1 VLVIIEAFIQLAM
14 CAPAFYVRLGRI
26 CALILMWALPTRCL
40 ATGVTII
47 THGYDGDVNGW
58 ISGMAGRIPLYSR
71 FPGTNFT
78 TYTITL
84 TTDGNNNYFYQWQRT
99 NSAPA
104 TTDSGE
110 IIVKLD
116 WSQMAGGSGTYD
128 ISTVDVATIA
138 SYVLLQTNAIA
149 DLGGHALAEFPIH
162 LIGHSRG
169 GSLVSEISHRLATNG
184 VWVDH
189 LTTLDPHPL
198 NNDGFF
204 DPLPVTDASVH
215 TFANVLFHDN
225 YWEDSNPYP
234 YGETV
239 AGSYSRY
246 LTSLSGGYSSAHS
259 DVHLWYHGTI
269 DWRVPASD
277 TEASLTSTER
287 NSWWVA
293 YEQKGTNAGFQYSL
307 IGAANRLST
316 DMPVGPGTP
325 AIRNGYNQR
334 WDLGAG
340 NANNRTALGTN
351 NGAWASLI
359 KFNRLETDQV
369 VQGQSIPLKFYYQW
383 ARPAT
388 SNATVS
394 IYLDDN
400 QNVLNNNQKLLLQM
414 NVPGTTMTNVNAVTV
429 SVPLFAT
436 NAAPGLHLLLA
447 VIKNGS
453 QIRYLY
459 APEMVQVIAN
469 PAPVLDIAQIS
480 AAQFRIGVNGQTN
493 QTIVL
498 ESSSNFSSWQPV
510 ATNTL
515 TTSRWDYTN
524 SPAAGISP
532 LFYRAR
538 LSN

>member
-1 VLVIIEAFIQLAM
+1 M
-14 CAPAFYVRLGRI
+14 CAPPFYARLGSI
-26 CALILMWALPTRCL
+26 CALALTLAVQSRSL
-40 ATGVTII
+40 ATGITII
-47 THGYDGDVNGW
+47 THGYDGNVNGW
-58 ISGMAGRIPLYSR
+58 ISGMAARIPLYSR

-78 TYTITL
+78 SYTITL

-104 TTDSGE
+104 ITDSGE
-110 IIVKLD
+110 IIIKLD

-128 ISTVDVATIA
+128 ISTVDVASIA
-138 SYVLLQTNAIA
+138 SYVLLQTNSIA

-169 GSLVSEISHRLATNG
+169 GSLVSEIAHRLGTNG

-198 NNDGFF
+198 NNDGFT

-215 TFANVLFHDN
+215 TFGNVLFHDN
-225 YWEDSNPYP
+225 YWENSNFYP
-234 YGETV
+234 FGETV

-259 DVHLWYHGTI
+259 DVHLWYQGTI

-277 TEASLTSTER
+277 TEASITSAER

-293 YEQKGTNAGFQYSL
+293 NEQKGTNAGFEHSL
-307 IGAANRLST
+307 IGGSNRLST
-316 DMPVGPGTP
+316 AQPVGPGTP
-325 AIRNGYNQR
+325 AIRDGYNQK

-340 NANNRTALGTN
+340 TANNRTALGTN
-351 NGAWASLI
+351 NGTWTSLI
-359 KFNRLETDQV
+359 KFNRLETNQV
-369 VQGQSIPLKFYYQW
+369 VQGQSIPVKFYYQW

-388 SNATVS
+388 SNASVS
-394 IYLDDN
+394 IYLDDDLN
-400 QNVLNNNQKLLLQM
+400 ALNNNRKLLLQM

-429 SVPLFAT
+429 SAPLLAT
-436 NAAPGLHLLLA
+436 NATPGSHWLLA
-447 VIKNGS
+447 TISNGGLTRS
-453 QIRYLY
+453 FY
-459 APEMVQVIAN
+459 APEMVRVIA
-469 PAPVLDIAQIS
+469 APLLDIAQVS
-480 AAQFRIGVNGQTN
+480 DGQFVIGINGQTN

-498 ESSSNFSSWQPV
+498 EGSSNLSIWQAL

-515 TTSRWDYTN
+515 TTSRWSYTN
-524 SPAAGISP
+524 TPPSGTTM

>member
-1 VLVIIEAFIQLAM
+1 M
-14 CAPAFYVRLGRI
+14 S
-26 CALILMWALPTRCL
+26 

-78 TYTITL
+78 TYTIFL

-104 TTDSGE
+104 ATDSGE

-138 SYVLLQTNAIA
+138 SRVLLDPNAIS
-149 DLGGHALAEFPIH
+149 DLGGHALGEFPIH

-169 GSLVSEISHRLATNG
+169 GSLVAEIAHRLGTNG

-204 DPLPVTDASVH
+204 DPLPVTDASVK
-215 TFANVLFHDN
+215 TFATVLFHDN
-225 YWEDSNPYP
+225 YWENSNTYP

-246 LTSLSGGYSSAHS
+246 LSSLSGGYSSAHS

-269 DWRVPASD
+269 DWRVPAGD
-277 TEASLTSTER
+277 TEASITSTER
-287 NSWWVA
+287 NSWWVGF
-293 YEQKGTNAGFQYSL
+293 EQKGTNAGFEYSL
-307 IGAANRLST
+307 IGSSNRLSSAQ
-316 DMPVGPGTP
+316 PLGPGTP
-325 AIRNGYNQR
+325 GIRDGYNQR

-340 NANNRTALGTN
+340 TANNRTALGTN
-351 NGAWASLI
+351 NGTWASLI
-359 KFNRLETDQV
+359 KFDRLETNPV
-369 VQGQSIPLKFYYQW
+369 IQGQSIPVKFYYQW
-383 ARPAT
+383 ARPT
-388 SNATVS
+388 NSNATVS
-394 IYLDDN
+394 IYLDDDPN
-400 QNVLNNNQKLLLQM
+400 ALDGNEKLLSQM
-414 NVPGTTMTNVNAVTV
+414 DMPGTTSTNVNAVTV

-436 NAAPGLHLLLA
+436 NAAPGWHWLFA
-447 VIKNGS
+447 TINNGG
-453 QIRYLY
+453 QTRYLY
-459 APEMVQVIAN
+459 APEMVQVIA
-469 PAPVLDIAQIS
+469 PPVLDITQIGVG
-480 AAQFRIGVNGQTN
+480 QFRIGVNGQTN
-493 QTIVL
+493 ETIVL
-498 ESSSNFSSWQPV
+498 EGSLNLMNWQPL

-515 TTSRWDYTN
+515 TSSKWNYTN
-524 SPAAGISP
+524 NAPGGAFVF
-532 LFYRAR
+532 FYRAR
-538 LSN
+538 IPN

>member
-1 VLVIIEAFIQLAM
+1 MTSSALLLRLRNACFFLFLWCLAV
-14 CAPAFYVRLGRI
+14 CVSGY
-26 CALILMWALPTRCL
+26 

-47 THGYDGDVNGW
+47 THGYDGNVNGW
-58 ISGMAGRIPLYSR
+58 ISGMAGRVPLYSR
-71 FPGTNFT
+71 FPGINFT

-116 WSQMAGGSGTYD
+116 WSQMAGGSGTYN
-128 ISTVDVATIA
+128 ISTIDVATIA
-138 SYVLLQTNAIA
+138 SFVLLQTNAIA

-198 NNDGFF
+198 NNDGFV

-215 TFANVLFHDN
+215 TYVNVLFHDN
-225 YWEDSNPYP
+225 YWEDSNFYP

-277 TEASLTSTER
+277 TEASITSTER

-293 YEQKGTNAGFQYSL
+293 YEQKGTNAGFEYTL
-307 IGAANRLST
+307 IGGSNRLSS
-316 DMPVGPGTP
+316 DQPLGPGTP
-325 AIRNGYNQR
+325 AIRDGYNQK

-340 NANNRTALGTN
+340 SVNNRTAVGTN
-351 NGAWASLI
+351 NGTWPSLT
-359 KFNRLETDQV
+359 KFDRLETNPV
-369 VQGQSIPLKFYYQW
+369 MQGQSIPVKFYYQW
-383 ARPAT
+383 ARPSI
-388 SNATVS
+388 SNASVS
-394 IYLDDN
+394 IYLDDDPN
-400 QNVLNNNQKLLLQM
+400 ALNGNEKLLLQM

-429 SVPLFAT
+429 SVPLLAT
-436 NAAPGLHLLLA
+436 NAAPGWHWLLA
-447 VIKNGS
+447 SINNDGLT
-453 QIRYLY
+453 RYIY
-459 APEMVQVIAN
+459 APELVQVIQ
-469 PAPVLDIAQIS
+469 PPVLDIAQIT
-480 AAQFRIGVNGQTN
+480 AGQFRIGVNGQTN
-493 QTIVL
+493 ETIVL
-498 ESSSNFSSWQPV
+498 ESSFDLANWQAL

-515 TTSRWDYTN
+515 TTSRWAYTN
-524 SPAAGISP
+524 SPGAGTP
-532 LFYRAR
+532 MRFYRAR

>member
-1 VLVIIEAFIQLAM
+1 M
-14 CAPAFYVRLGRI
+14 CAPAFSARLGRI
-26 CALILMWALPTRCL
+26 LALALLLTIQARCL

-47 THGYDGDVNGW
+47 THGYNGDVNGW
-58 ISGMAGRIPLYSR
+58 ISGMAARIPLYSR

-99 NSAPA
+99 NSAPSA
-104 TTDSGE
+104 TDSGE

-116 WSQMAGGSGTYD
+116 WSQMAGGGPYN
-128 ISTVDVATIA
+128 ISTADVSTIA
-138 SYVLLQTNAIA
+138 SYVLLQTNAIT

-169 GSLVSEISHRLATNG
+169 GSLVSEIAHRVATNG

-198 NNDGFF
+198 NNDGFT
-204 DPLPVTDASVH
+204 DPFTPNVTDASVK

-225 YWEDSNPYP
+225 YWENSDIYP

-239 AGSYSRY
+239 AGSYSRF
-246 LTSLSGGYSSAHS
+246 LPNLSGGYSITHS
-259 DVHLWYHGTI
+259 DIHLWYHGTI

-277 TEASLTSTER
+277 TEASITATER
-287 NSWWVA
+287 NSWWAA

-307 IGAANRLST
+307 IGGSNRLST
-316 DMPVGPGTP
+316 DMPLGPGSA
-325 AIRNGYNQR
+325 AIRNGYNKM

-340 NANNRTALGTN
+340 NANNRTPLGTN
-351 NGAWASLI
+351 NGTWASLM
-359 KFNRLETDQV
+359 KFNRLDTNQV
-369 VQGQSIPLKFYYQW
+369 TQGQSIPVKFYYQW

-394 IYLDDN
+394 IYLDDDP
-400 QNVLNNNQKLLLQM
+400 NVLNNNQKLLLQM

-429 SVPLFAT
+429 SVPLYAT
-436 NAAPGLHLLLA
+436 NAAPGSHWLLA
-447 VIKNGS
+447 TINNGG
-453 QIRYLY
+453 QTRYLY
-459 APEMVQVIAN
+459 APELVQVIAN
-469 PAPVLDIAQIS
+469 PAPVLDIAQIEFG
-480 AAQFRIGVNGQTN
+480 QFRIGVNGQAN
-493 QTIVL
+493 QTIVI
-498 ESSSNFSSWQPV
+498 ESSSTFLSWQPL

-515 TTSRWDYTN
+515 TTSRWNYTN
-524 SPAAGISP
+524 SPAAGTSP